1 MHKDNRQN
9 YSSYFKC
16 YFVGNGHD
24 DEFRDKSFILRSIA
38 NQDKL
43 EIEEEL
49 QEKFDSDL

>member
-16 YFVGNGHD
+16 NFVGNGHD

-43 EIEEEL
+43 NVEEEL
-49 QEKFDSDL
+49 NEKFDEDL